1 MIHCPY
7 CGVELEENANYC
19 SLCGEP
25 VHNQAADADHL
36 SHLETWK
43 GKRRDEN
50 LTDFQKLTGFQK
62 RLVFWKISGI
72 ILLSGMLIVFV
83 IDLTVN
89 QSITWSRY
97 PLTVSGILLVNATL
111 IAFWYKRPFLML
123 FFSFL
128 SVSIL
133 LVLLDIYAGNTGWG
147 MRLGIPLLMAGYV
160 VIYIFSVLIRKT
172 KPKGLNVLAY
182 SLSVSGVLCI
192 CIDGILSLYSRQA
205 LHFGWS
211 LIVMVAVALISALLL
226 YIHFRLKRGTDLK
239 RFFHI

>member
-1 MIHCPY
+1 MIRCPY

-25 VHNQAADADHL
+25 VRPQAADANHL
-36 SHLETWK
+36 THLESSK
-43 GKRRDEN
+43 GKREDRE
-50 LTDFQKLTGFQK
+50 LTEFHRLSGFQK
-62 RLVFWKISGI
+62 RMIFWKISGI

-83 IDLTVN
+83 IDLVGN
-89 QSITWSRY
+89 QSLTWSRY

-111 IAFWYKRPFLML
+111 IAFWYKRSFLL
-123 FFSFL
+123 LLLSFL
-128 SVSIL
+128 SVAIL

-147 MRLGIPLLMAGYV
+147 MQLGIPLLMAAYV
-160 VIYIFSVLIRKT
+160 VIYIYSVLIRRT
-172 KPKGLNVLAY
+172 ERKGLNVLAY
-182 SLSVSGVLCI
+182 SLSVSGVLCV
-192 CIDGILSLYSRQA
+192 CIDGILSLYSGET